1 MTTSPPDA
9 AAPDGG
15 VADRYRHLA
24 AGFTARVEAVPDD
37 GWASQSPCEEWTARD
52 VVRHVVES
60 SGHFFGLVGRPA
72 PEGPSVDDDPRA
84 AWAAARDGMQ
94 AALEDPEIA
103 TLEFEGRMGR
113 QTFEQAVGR
122 FICADL
128 VVHAWDLARAA
139 GLDERLDPDAVHR
152 VFEGMKGMGE
162 MMRSSGAFGEPV
174 DVPDDAD
181 EQTRLLAFVGRR
193 A

>member
-1 MTTSPPDA
+1 MA
-9 AAPDGG
+9 E
-15 VADRYRHLA
+15 RYRRLA

-37 GWASQSPCEEWTARD
+37 RWASPSPCEEWTARD

-60 SGHFFGLVGRPA
+60 SGHFFGLVGRPVPVGA
-72 PEGPSVDDDPRA
+72 SVDDDPRA
-84 AWAAARDGMQ
+84 AWAAARNAVQ
-94 AALEDPEIA
+94 AGLDDPEVA
-103 TLEFEGRMGR
+103 SLEFEGRAGR
-113 QTFEQAVGR
+113 QTFEQAIGR

-152 VFEGMKGMGE
+152 VFEAMKGME
-162 MMRSSGAFGEPV
+162 DMLRASGAFGEPV
-174 DVPDDAD
+174 EVADDAD
-181 EQTRLLAFVGRR
+181 EQTRLLAFLGRR